1 MEILG
6 SYEWGY
12 GDNGFGMGC
21 GNGATENTKIE
32 WGNENGDMW
41 IMRMGILGTWVGMG
55 YGNGKM
61 GKMEMECGYEYRGI
75 WGL

>member
-1 MEILG
+1 MERI
-6 SYEWGY
+6 
-12 GDNGFGMGC
+12 
-21 GNGATENTKIE
+21 ENMKIE

-55 YGNGKM
+55 YGNGDM
-61 GKMEMECGYEYRGI
+61 GNMEMECGYEYRGI